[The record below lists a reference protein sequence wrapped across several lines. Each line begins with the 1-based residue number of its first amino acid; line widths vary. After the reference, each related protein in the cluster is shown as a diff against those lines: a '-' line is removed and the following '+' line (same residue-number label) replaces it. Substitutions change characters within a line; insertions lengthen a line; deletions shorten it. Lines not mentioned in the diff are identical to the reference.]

1 MQLGRKDREKMTSE
15 NLRIMDANVIIYALI
30 EQNRPNLN
38 SKTVNLKKN
47 SRKIVKRVTEGE
59 KVHITTTQISEA
71 ANILEKLTEQD
82 ISIRIQRFLLEH
94 PSFRIIET
102 TVQDMKDAHRVVE
115 TYKDNKIGLN
125 DAIAY
130 VTMQKLNCK
139 EIYTFDKHFDI
150 FQDVVRIEN

>member
-1 MQLGRKDREKMTSE
+1 MMSE
-15 NLRIMDANVIIYALI
+15 NLRIMDVNVIIHALI
-30 EQNRPNLN
+30 EENSPNLN

-47 SRKIVKRVTEGE
+47 SRKIVKRVTNGE
-59 KVHITTTQISEA
+59 EVHITTIQISEA
-71 ANILEKLTEQD
+71 ANILEKLTEPD

-94 PSFRIIET
+94 PSFKIIET

-130 VTMQKLNCK
+130 VTMQNINCK
-139 EIYTFDKHFDI
+139 EIYTFDKHFDV
-150 FQDVVRIEN
+150 FHDVHRIEE